1 MAHNTPLAVIG
12 GGNMA
17 RAILSG
23 AKRSGVV
30 GDLCVVA
37 EPDESRRRS
46 FEHGVASAADAIAW
60 IREHEPEPGA
70 GQVLLAVKPQMFAA
84 VAQELAPEFEHERVV
99 ISILAGLTSAKI
111 REGLGGKARVVR
123 VMPNTPA
130 RIGRGMS
137 AIAVGE
143 GAALEDAEFAHALFA
158 GVGRTL
164 ALPESMM
171 DGFTALAGSG
181 PAYVFYLAEAM
192 LDAAIE
198 LGFERDHAL
207 TIVRETIAG
216 AGELMRSGADTPRA
230 LRAAVTSK
238 GGTTAAAIDV
248 LDQAGVMDDVMRA
261 IHAARHRGAELAGG

>member
-1 MAHNTPLAVIG
+1 MGQHTPLAVIG
-12 GGNMA
+12 GGTMA
-17 RAILSG
+17 RAILAG
-23 AKRSGVV
+23 AAKAGVIS
-30 GDLCVVA
+30 DQVVIA
-37 EPDESRRRS
+37 EPDESRRGG
-46 FEHGVASAADAIAW
+46 FEHAVPSAADAIAW
-60 IREHEPEPGA
+60 IREHEGEAGA
-70 GQVLLAVKPQMFAA
+70 GQVLLAIKPQVFPE
-84 VAQELAPEFEHERVV
+84 VAREVSPEMIEDRVV
-99 ISILAGLTSAKI
+99 ISILAGLTSATI
-111 REGLGGKARVVR
+111 RAALGGRARVIR

-137 AIAVGE
+137 AIALGE
-143 GAALEDAEFAHALFA
+143 GASVDDAVFAHDLFGA
-158 GVGRTL
+158 VGRTL

-171 DGFTALAGSG
+171 DAFTALAGSG

-261 IHAARHRGAELAGG
+261 IHAARHRGAVLASE